1 MILVVQLTQS
11 LQRRKSLYE
20 QTYEALRE
28 GILAGKLLPGDR
40 LIETQ
45 IAQQLQVSR
54 TPIRE
59 ALRQLQQEDLV
70 VADGSGWLRVA
81 TVSAT
86 EAVQLYNCRIALETL
101 SVTEACAQASP
112 AQLEQLVQC
121 VTQAEALAERS
132 PDAALSQQ
140 LLALDYR
147 FHHLIAESTG
157 NGCLVSLL
165 EQVFNKMMLLRL
177 QTTRHNPG
185 VLEVRQ
191 EHQEIYQAIAQ
202 REVKTA
208 VAAVTSHLKASKSR
222 VVKELTQ
229 LKS

>member
-1 MILVVQLTQS
+1 MGPLAKS
-11 LQRRKSLYE
+11 LQRRKSLYA

-28 GILAGKLLPGDR
+28 SILSGALTPGDR

-59 ALRQLQQEDLV
+59 ALRQLQQEELV
-70 VADGSGWLRVA
+70 TADANGWLRVA

-86 EAVQLYNCRIALETL
+86 EAIQLYNCRIALETL
-101 SVTEACAQASP
+101 SVTEACQQANPTQLAALAQCVEQAETWAKRSP
-112 AQLEQLVQC
+112 AGHLG
-121 VTQAEALAERS
+121 
-132 PDAALSQQ
+132 QQ

-147 FHHLIAESTG
+147 FHHLIAESSG
-157 NGCLVSLL
+157 NRCLVSLL
-165 EQVFNKMMLLRL
+165 EQVFSKMMLLRQ
-177 QTTRHNPG
+177 QTTRQNPS

-202 REVKTA
+202 QDVQTA
-208 VAAVTSHLKASKSR
+208 VAAITSHLKASKAR
-222 VVKELTQ
+222 VVKELP
-229 LKS
+229 SP